1 MKPLSKLDGIKDLS
15 SIQTKGDKGFI
26 PWLAD
31 EDNIALLNDAVGI
44 DITVEGQESKVGVLD
59 VDIFASK
66 TGTERYILI

>member
-1 MKPLSKLDGIKDLS
+1 
-15 SIQTKGDKGFI
+15 
-26 PWLAD
+26 
-31 EDNIALLNDAVGI
+31 LLNDAVGI